1 MTRVKRR
8 ENFLNSKKLSNS
20 GQLYILT
27 GRERGTERVVVLH
40 LYINKYKTPFPILGT
55 NILLLLFVFLHL
67 FFFFYFFYF

>member
-40 LYINKYKTPFPILGT
+40 L
-55 NILLLLFVFLHL
+55 
-67 FFFFYFFYF
+67 